1 MQTNT
6 KLTLHSII
14 ELDVTNGLTDEA
26 IHMALATLAQAMRDG
41 MEYKECETDSGSA
54 TEMVKCKCYRNTYKG
69 ETTFD
74 HDTANV
80 LLKRIHQ

>member
-14 ELDVTNGLTDEA
+14 ELDVTNGLTEEA
-26 IHMALATLAQAMRDG
+26 IYSALATLAQAMRDG
-41 MEYKECETDSGSA
+41 MAFSYCDSSSGSS
-54 TEMVKCKCYRNTYKG
+54 TNMVKCKCYKNLYKG

-74 HDTANV
+74 HATADE